1 MPLGTGTARLFASS
15 AQLDLLRRPSHTSI
29 TIRRRERVSE
39 RSHCEAADEGPSRFS
54 PPTQGQ
60 EGIQSSSPAVI
71 SFTWIDKGSL
81 SEAVRSNRPGEG
93 LEQASMQK
101 PSGEIT

>member
-39 RSHCEAADEGPSRFS
+39 RSHCEAADEGAFTFLTSHSGTGGDSVLVARRDQFHLDRQRF
-54 PPTQGQ
+54 P
-60 EGIQSSSPAVI
+60 
-71 SFTWIDKGSL
+71 
-81 SEAVRSNRPGEG
+81 
-93 LEQASMQK
+93 
-101 PSGEIT
+101 